1 MNLREVWQHLQLT
14 VLKTM
19 IVVLSV
25 GTVWQLNDHLPGG
38 AW

>member
-1 MNLREVWQHLQLT
+1 MTARQAWQHLQLT
-14 VLKTM
+14 VLKTA

-25 GTVWQLNDHLPGG
+25 GTVWQLNDHITGG